1 MKAKSTVMHTVVLGV
16 AWLLLSSN
24 TGADED
30 AIRMS
35 VDCDAGETVQGA
47 LKRARTQAMVVTI
60 KGRCAEHVTIE
71 RDDIVLRAHQA
82 GGEIDGPDRT
92 RPVVRINGAR
102 RVGIEGLVIRNGF
115 HGVELTGAAA
125 ATLARVSISGA
136 ARNGIDIQAGS
147 VGTVDGS
154 TVEGNGRN
162 GLALSG
168 ANVTVTGSVVR
179 ANNFSGMAIA
189 RGSNAELGAIGVDA
203 VVCCGN
209 TIENNALDG
218 VTIADRSNAVL
229 FDNTI
234 RANGVLTSRGGI
246 LALGSSSVRL
256 FGGNRIS
263 ENGGPPAGA
272 GILLAASMLIT
283 GNGDTPVSA
292 PVTND
297 ISGNFAGIGANIAV
311 VDLRRGVA
319 VTGNATTGV
328 FLNHGSRLRLEATA
342 ITGNVLTGV
351 FLRRGSTMEL
361 VGTGNAVTKN
371 GVGLLCADGAESSF
385 SGSVAGIVENGE
397 NVSAACTGF

>member
-1 MKAKSTVMHTVVLGV
+1 MGKSTVMHTVVLGV
-16 AWLLLSSN
+16 AALLLSSN

-30 AIRMS
+30 AVRMG
-35 VDCDAGETVQGA
+35 VDCDAGESVQGA
-47 LKRARTQAMVVTI
+47 LKRARTQAIVVTI

-71 RDDIVLRAHQA
+71 RDDIVLRADQA
-82 GGEIDGPDRT
+82 GGEIDGPDRA

-102 RVGIEGLVIRNGF
+102 RVGIEGLAIRNGF
-115 HGVELTGAAA
+115 HGVELSGAAA

-147 VGTVDGS
+147 VGTVDAS

-162 GLALSG
+162 GVALSG
-168 ANVTVTGSVVR
+168 ANATVTRSVLR
-179 ANNFSGMAIA
+179 ANNFSGIAIV
-189 RGSNAELGAIGVDA
+189 RGSSADLGAIGVDA

-209 TIENNALDG
+209 TIESNVLDG
-218 VTIADRSNAVL
+218 VTIADHSNAVL

-246 LALGSSSVRL
+246 LALGRSSVRL

-263 ENGGPPAGA
+263 QNGGAPAGA
-272 GILLAASMLIT
+272 GILVAASTLIT

-297 ISGNFAGIGANIAV
+297 IAGNFAGIGANLAV
-311 VDLRRGVA
+311 LDLRRVA
-319 VTGNATTGV
+319 ITGNASTGV

-342 ITGNVLTGV
+342 IADNVLTGV

-361 VGTGNAVTKN
+361 VGAGNSVTRN
-371 GVGLLCADGAESSF
+371 GVGLLCADGPESSF
-385 SGSVAGIVENGE
+385 SGSVAGIVGNSED
-397 NVSAACTGF
+397 VSTACTGF

>member
-1 MKAKSTVMHTVVLGV
+1 MKGKPTILHTVVLGV
-16 AWLLLSSN
+16 AALLLSSN
-24 TGADED
+24 ACADED
-30 AIRMS
+30 AIRMN

-47 LKRARTQAMVVTI
+47 LKRARPQAMVVTI

-102 RVGIEGLVIRNGF
+102 RVGIEGLAIRNGF

-168 ANVTVTGSVVR
+168 ANVTMTGSVVR

-189 RGSNAELGAIGVDA
+189 RGSNADLGAIGVDG

-209 TIENNALDG
+209 TIENNVLDG
-218 VTIADRSNAVL
+218 VSITDHSSAVL
-229 FDNTI
+229 FDNKI
-234 RANGVLTSRGGI
+234 RANGVSTSRGGI
-246 LALGSSSVRL
+246 LVLGRSSVRL
-256 FGGNRIS
+256 FGGNQIS
-263 ENGGPPAGA
+263 QNGGAPAGA
-272 GILLAASMLIT
+272 GVLLAASMLIT
-283 GNGDTPVSA
+283 GSGDTPVSA

-311 VDLRRGVA
+311 LDLRRVT
-319 VTGNATTGV
+319 VTGNASSGV
-328 FLNHGSRLRLEATA
+328 FLNQGSRLRLEATA
-342 ITGNVLTGV
+342 ITDNVLNGV
-351 FLRRGSTMEL
+351 VLRRGSTMEL

-371 GVGLLCADGAESSF
+371 GVGLLCLDGAESSF
-385 SGSVAGIVENGE
+385 SGSVAGIVGNGE
-397 NVSAACTGF
+397 DVSTACTGF